1 VASDYPGRTVL
12 LGYFIENQD
21 AGTAAKRQQFSDDLF
36 DSFDAHIV
44 KACAAVSPPI
54 DPSPRIRATIAVMA
68 QNAKGAN
75 DKIRSVRAVQAY
87 LTFRGL

>member
-1 VASDYPGRTVL
+1 MASDYPGRTILV
-12 LGYFIENQD
+12 GYFIENSD
-21 AGTAAKRQQFSDDLF
+21 AGTPVERQQFSDDLF

-44 KACAAVSPPI
+44 KACAAVNPPI

-68 QNAKGAN
+68 QHAPGAN
-75 DKIRSVRAVQAY
+75 SRAKANRAVQAY

>member
-1 VASDYPGRTVL
+1 MASDYPGRTIL
-12 LGYFIENQD
+12 LGYFVENQE
-21 AGTAAKRQQFSDDLF
+21 AGTAAERQQFSNDLF

-68 QNAKGAN
+68 QHATGAN
-75 DKIRSVRAVQAY
+75 NKIKSGRAVQAY